1 MKKIERKIKIKFEK
15 LVKNED
21 VMYDNYFKIVYSSK
35 VVLNIFIFSCSST
48 EAESMGITFEIKEN
62 EIFKE
67 VKPFDK
73 FEYKFLIDL
82 FNQSPIDFDNISESE
97 EIELTFDYYEDD
109 GIIEF

>member
-21 VMYDNYFKIVYSSK
+21 VMYDNYFKVVYSSK
-35 VVLNIFIFSCSST
+35 VVLNNQNINFRYT
-48 EAESMGITFEIKEN
+48 EEEGMGVTFEIKEN

-82 FNQSPIDFDNISESE
+82 FGQSPIDFDNISESE
-97 EIELTFDYYEDD
+97 EIELTFDFYEDD

>member
-1 MKKIERKIKIKFEK
+1 MKKTERKIKIKFEK

-35 VVLNIFIFSCSST
+35 VVLNNQNINFRYT
-48 EAESMGITFEIKEN
+48 EEEGMGITFEIKEN

-82 FNQSPIDFDNISESE
+82 FNQSPINFDNI
-97 EIELTFDYYEDD
+97 
-109 GIIEF
+109 

>member
-35 VVLNIFIFSCSST
+35 VVLNNQNINFRYT
-48 EAESMGITFEIKEN
+48 EEEGMGITFEIKEN

-97 EIELTFDYYEDD
+97 EIELTFDFYEDD